1 MSNQQIYPTPEEI
14 KAKKK
19 EFLAKTKPKKPKKA
33 KKPSRNSQLYAFLTA
48 IKSQIKES
56 IQNGAS
62 NQKIIKAINETYAI
76 KVGAISFAKFCAE
89 NNIATNARKR
99 KAKTDIL

>member
-19 EFLAKTKPKKPKKA
+19 EFLAKAKPKKPKKA

-76 KVGAISFAKFCAE
+76 KVGVISFAKFCAE

-99 KAKTDIL
+99 KAKTDTL

>member
-1 MSNQQIYPTPEEI
+1 MKTYPTLEEI
-14 KAKKK
+14 KAKKG
-19 EFLAKTKPKKPKKA
+19 EFREKIKKNEKPK
-33 KKPSRNSQLYAFLTA
+33 RNEELIFLSN
-48 IKSQIKES
+48 IKLEIKQA

-62 NQKIIKAINETYAI
+62 NQKIVKIIKEVYG
-76 KVGAISFAKFCAE
+76 VSVSLAKFADFCVE